1 MKRLQAYAPAS
12 IGNVAAG
19 FDVMG
24 AALAPLDG
32 SLLGDRVT
40 LSGAGAPAFEVAG
53 PFAHRLPP
61 DPQQN
66 LVLKA
71 KALFEESYGAL
82 PPMAIRLEKALP
94 VNSGLGSSAASI
106 VAALVAFNAWVGEP
120 YGPGELLALAGRAE
134 ASVSGSVH
142 YDNVAPSLLGGLRL
156 VVPGGKARALPFP
169 ADLAFVVLRPDLE
182 VATRDAR
189 SALPAS
195 VPLADAVAF
204 GGNLAAFVQAL
215 HAQDSA
221 LLAASF
227 RDVLAE
233 PHRARLVKGFR
244 EVQAAALGA
253 GALGCSLSGSGP
265 AVFAVA
271 EEGAEARAV
280 AEAMVTAFQA
290 AGVRAEALLC
300 GLDAQGARVL

>member
-19 FDVMG
+19 FDVLG

-32 SLLGDRVT
+32 SRLGDRVT
-40 LSGAGAPAFEVAG
+40 LTESAAPAFRAEG
-53 PFAHRLPP
+53 PFAHRLPM
-61 DPQQN
+61 DPAQN

-71 KALFEESYGAL
+71 KALFEEGYGPL
-82 PPMAIRLEKALP
+82 PAFDILLEKDLP

-106 VAALVAFNAWVGEP
+106 VAALVAFNAYVGEP
-120 YGPGELLALAGRAE
+120 CGPGELLVLAGRAE

-169 ADLAFVVLRPDLE
+169 ADLAFVVLRPALE
-182 VATRDAR
+182 VATKDAR
-189 SALPAS
+189 AALPAQ
-195 VPLADAVAF
+195 VPFADAVAF
-204 GGNLAAFVQAL
+204 GANLAAFVQAL

-221 LLAASF
+221 LLGASF
-227 RDVLAE
+227 QDLLAE
-233 PHRARLVKGFR
+233 PHRAGLVKGFR
-244 EVQAAALGA
+244 EVQKAALA
-253 GALGCSLSGSGP
+253 SGALGCSLSGSGP

-271 EEGAEARAV
+271 EEGAEAEAV
-280 AEAMVTAFQA
+280 AAAMLAAFRE
-290 AGVRAEALLC
+290 AGVAADALLC
-300 GLDAQGARVL
+300 GLDTHGARLL

>member
-1 MKRLQAYAPAS
+1 MKRIQAYAPAS

-32 SLLGDRVT
+32 SPLGDRVT
-40 LSGAGAPAFEVAG
+40 LTEASTPAFEASG
-53 PFAHRLPP
+53 AFAHRLPA
-61 DPQQN
+61 DPAQN

-71 KALFEESYGAL
+71 KALFEEAYGAL
-82 PPMAIRLEKALP
+82 PPFAIHLDKALP

-120 YGPGELLALAGRAE
+120 YGPGDLLALAGRAE
-134 ASVSGSVH
+134 ATVSGSVH
-142 YDNVAPSLLGGLRL
+142 FDNVAPSLLGGLRL

-182 VATRDAR
+182 VATKDAR
-189 SALPAS
+189 AALPTD

-204 GGNLAAFVQAL
+204 GANLAAFVQAL

-227 RDVLAE
+227 KDVLAE
-233 PHRARLVKGFR
+233 PHRAGLVKGFR
-244 EVQAAALGA
+244 EVQAAALEA

-271 EEGAEARAV
+271 EEGEEARAV
-280 AEAMVTAFQA
+280 ADAMVAAFHV

-300 GLDAQGARVL
+300 GLDAQGARIL

>member
-1 MKRLQAYAPAS
+1 MKRLTAYAPAS

-40 LSGAGAPAFEVAG
+40 LSDAAAPSFEASG
-53 PFAHRLPP
+53 PFAHRLPA
-61 DPQQN
+61 DPAQN

-71 KALFEESYGAL
+71 KALFEEAYGAL
-82 PPMAIRLEKALP
+82 PPFAIRLDKDLP

-106 VAALVAFNAWVGEP
+106 VAALVAVNAWVGEP
-120 YGPGELLALAGRAE
+120 CGPSELLVLAGRAE

-169 ADLAFVVLRPDLE
+169 ADLVFVVLRPELE
-182 VATRDAR
+182 VATKDAR
-189 SALPAS
+189 AALPAA

-221 LLAASF
+221 LLAASL

-233 PHRARLVKGFR
+233 PHRAGLVKGFR
-244 EVQAAALGA
+244 AVQAAALEA
-253 GALGCSLSGSGP
+253 GALGCTLSGSGP

-271 EEGAEARAV
+271 EEGDEARAV
-280 AEAMVTAFQA
+280 ADAMLAAFRK
-290 AGVRAEALLC
+290 AGVAAEAVLC
-300 GLDAQGARVL
+300 GLDAMGARVL

>member
-1 MKRLQAYAPAS
+1 MKRLTAYAPAS

-19 FDVMG
+19 FDVLG

-40 LSGAGAPAFEVAG
+40 LTEAPALAFRATG
-53 PFAHRLPP
+53 AFAHRLPA
-61 DPQQN
+61 DPAQN

-71 KALFEESYGAL
+71 KALFEAAYGHIPACEIHL
-82 PPMAIRLEKALP
+82 DKALP

-106 VAALVAFNAWVGEP
+106 VAALVAFNAYVGEP
-120 YGPGELLALAGRAE
+120 YGPGELLAFAGKAE

-169 ADLAFVVLRPDLE
+169 SDLAFIVLRPALE
-182 VATRDAR
+182 VATKDAR
-189 SALPAS
+189 AALPAQ
-195 VPLADAVAF
+195 VPFADAVAF
-204 GGNLAAFVQAL
+204 GANLAAFVQAL

-221 LLAASF
+221 LLGASF
-227 RDVLAE
+227 QDLLAE
-233 PHRARLVKGFR
+233 PHRAGLVKGFR
-244 EVQAAALGA
+244 AVQTAALEA

-271 EEGAEARAV
+271 EEGEEAAAV
-280 AEAMVTAFQA
+280 AAAMLAAFRR
-290 AGVRAEALLC
+290 AGVEAQALLC
-300 GLDAQGARVL
+300 GLDTQGARLL

>member
-1 MKRLQAYAPAS
+1 MKRIQAYAPAS

-32 SLLGDRVT
+32 TLFGDRVT
-40 LSGAGAPAFEVAG
+40 LSEAGSASFEASG
-53 PFAHRLPP
+53 PFAHRLPA
-61 DPQQN
+61 DPSQN

-71 KALFEESYGAL
+71 KGLFEEAYGTL
-82 PPMAIRLEKALP
+82 PPFAIHLDKALP

-134 ASVSGSVH
+134 ATVSGSVH
-142 YDNVAPSLLGGLRL
+142 YDNAAPSLLGGLRL

-169 ADLAFVVLRPDLE
+169 ADLAFVVLRPELE
-182 VATRDAR
+182 VATKDAR
-189 SALPAS
+189 AALPAA

-204 GGNLAAFVQAL
+204 GANLAAFVQAL

-244 EVQAAALGA
+244 EVQAAALEA

-271 EEGAEARAV
+271 EEGEEARAV
-280 AEAMVTAFQA
+280 ADAMVAAFRA

-300 GLDAQGARVL
+300 GLDAQGARIL

>member
-1 MKRLQAYAPAS
+1 MKRIQAYAPAS

-40 LSGAGAPAFEVAG
+40 LTEAATPAFEASG
-53 PFAHRLPP
+53 AFAHRLPA
-61 DPQQN
+61 DPAQN

-71 KALFEESYGAL
+71 KALFEEAYGTL
-82 PPMAIRLEKALP
+82 PPFAIHLDKALP

-120 YGPGELLALAGRAE
+120 YNAGELLALAGRAE

-169 ADLAFVVLRPDLE
+169 ADLAFVVLRPELE

-189 SALPAS
+189 AALPAAI
-195 VPLADAVAF
+195 PLADAVAF
-204 GGNLAAFVQAL
+204 GANLAAFVQAL

-221 LLAASF
+221 LLAATF

-233 PHRARLVKGFR
+233 PHRAGLVKGFR
-244 EVQAAALGA
+244 GVQAAALEA
-253 GALGCSLSGSGP
+253 GAVGCSLSGSGP

-271 EEGAEARAV
+271 EEGEEARTV
-280 AEAMVTAFQA
+280 AAAMVAAFA
-290 AGVRAEALLC
+290 DAGVRAEAVLC